1 MNEELEQLNLFGD
14 VVKEENIVDKKEDK
28 VEKSVK
34 ENDAEYARDKEEIKK
49 LRKEIKHH
57 SDLYYNQDAPEI
69 SDFEYD
75 NLMKRLKE
83 LEKKHPELITKSS
96 PTQIVGGTASKGFD
110 EVEHTVHMQSLNDV
124 FSYAEVEEFV
134 KGVEAEFGSG
144 TQFVVETKI
153 DGLSV
158 SLEYVDG
165 KLVRGS
171 TRGNGIVGENITE
184 NVKQIVD
191 IPEELSTNDTIEV
204 RGEVYL
210 SRKNLEVLND
220 ELLSQGKPMLA
231 NCRNAAAGTLRQLDT
246 ELVKKRGL
254 SIFVF
259 NVQQADKKFTT
270 HSESLDYCKN
280 AGMTVVAYSKVAVGI
295 KEVIACIEEIGRM
308 RDTLAY
314 DIDGAVVKVN
324 DLSLR
329 DTLGVTTKVP
339 KWAVAYKYPPEE
351 KETEVKEIR
360 VQVGRTGKITPLAV
374 ISPVKVA
381 GSVISKSTLHNF
393 DYIAALDIRVGDIV
407 KIRKAGDVIPE
418 VFEVVKEKRKSDSMP
433 YEVPTVCPVCGEAL
447 EKEEDTVD
455 LRCTNSECEAQSFRA
470 IVHFTSRECMDIDGL
485 GEATVEQLVDKKL
498 VKTVAD
504 IYAITK
510 RDAYKLEGF
519 KEKSAQNLIDAIEK
533 SKSNSLD
540 KLLFGLGIRHIGK
553 KAAKII
559 AENVDTIYDL
569 YNMQVEDLLKLSDV
583 GPKMA
588 ESIVEFFAKD
598 QTREI
603 ISALDS
609 VGVNLKGI
617 KKELVS
623 NTLEGLSIA
632 VTGSFDNMS
641 RTDVTKLIEEN
652 AGKATTSV
660 SKKTDLLIAGESAGS
675 KLTKAHELN
684 VEVLSIEEFRNRFNV

>member
-1 MNEELEQLNLFGD
+1 MSDELEQLNIFGD
-14 VVKEENIVDKKEDK
+14 VVKEEKSEN
-28 VEKSVK
+28 EK
-34 ENDAEYARDKEEIKK
+34 DAEYEQDKEEIKR

-110 EVEHTVHMQSLNDV
+110 EVEHEVHMQSLNDV

-134 KGVEAEFGSG
+134 KGVEAEFGG
-144 TQFVVETKI
+144 DTQFVVETKI

-184 NVKQIVD
+184 NVKQIAD

-220 ELLSQGKPMLA
+220 ELLAQGKPMLA

-259 NVQQADKKFTT
+259 NVQKADKKFTT

-295 KEVIACIEEIGRM
+295 KEVIACIEEIGKM
-308 RDTLAY
+308 RDGLAY
-314 DIDGAVVKVN
+314 DIDGAVIKVN

-418 VFEVVKEKRKSDSMP
+418 VFEVVKEKRKSDSKP
-433 YEVPTVCPVCGEAL
+433 YLVPTVCPVCGEAL
-447 EKEEDTVD
+447 EKEEETVD

-504 IYAITK
+504 IYAISK

-559 AENVDTIYDL
+559 AENVDSIYDL
-569 YNMQVEDLLKLSDV
+569 YNMSEEDLLKLSDV

-588 ESIVEFFAKD
+588 ESIVTFFAKEK
-598 QTREI
+598 TREI
-603 ISALDS
+603 IDMLDKA
-609 VGVNLKGI
+609 GVNLKGI

-623 NTLEGLSIA
+623 HALEGLSIA
-632 VTGSFDNMS
+632 VTGSFDNIS
-641 RTDVTKLIEEN
+641 RTDITKLIEEN

-660 SKKTDLLIAGESAGS
+660 SKKTDILIAGASAGS

-684 VEVLSIEEFRNRFNV
+684 VEVLTIEEFRNRFMI

>member
-14 VVKEENIVDKKEDK
+14 VVKEEKA
-28 VEKSVK
+28 EKRVK
-34 ENDAEYARDKEEIKK
+34 ENDTEYVRDKEEIKK

-158 SLEYVDG
+158 SLEYVEG

-184 NVKQIVD
+184 NVKQIID
-191 IPEELSTNDTIEV
+191 IPEVLNTQDTIEV

-259 NVQQADKKFTT
+259 NVQKADKKFTT

-418 VFEVVKEKRKSDSMP
+418 VFEVVKEKRKSDSKP
-433 YEVPTVCPVCGEAL
+433 YEVPTVCPVCGETL

-533 SKSNSLD
+533 SKLNSLD

-598 QTREI
+598 KTREI
-603 ISALDS
+603 IAALDS

-675 KLTKAHELN
+675 KLTKAQELN